1 MYIRK
6 IEIKNIRSIADFS
19 MEFSEGKEAGW
30 HVLIGDNGAGKSTIV
45 RSIAAVLIGPE
56 QIAAVL
62 PFWDEWLTKGKNQG
76 SIELQIKPDLDMDKH
91 GRGQPTDKN
100 ISAKFFLKS
109 GTRVTLET
117 NIDDKNLPPRNYNWG
132 NNSGW
137 FSVAYGPFRRF
148 TGGDPRWNK
157 VYFSAEKAGAHL
169 SVFGEDIALTEALDW
184 LRELDRRHLKERE
197 IAQTSNI
204 QEPSFHYNSASGTVL
219 EFLKTFLNDGG
230 LLPHGT
236 YFKHIDIDGD
246 PVFEDGNGQPIKVT
260 QLSDGFRSILSLIFE
275 LLRQLTKSYTPTE
288 VFKNIKKGQNW
299 IDLPGVVVIDEID
312 AHLHPTWQTRIG
324 QWFTQYFPNLQFIV
338 TTHSPLICRAC
349 EKGSIWRL
357 AAPGSDR
364 ISGEVTGEDK
374 DKLIYGDVL
383 DAYETDVFGAK
394 ITRGEEGREK
404 QEEYRNLVYK
414 ENYGQKMSAEE
425 KRQLKHLKTIFH
437 TDVALEA

>member
-6 IEIKNIRSIADFS
+6 VEIKNIRSISDFS
-19 MEFSEGKEAGW
+19 MEFPEGKEAGW

-45 RSIAAVLIGPE
+45 RSVAAVLIGPE

-62 PFWDEWLTKGKNQG
+62 PFWDEWLSKGKSQG
-76 SIELQIKPDLDMDKH
+76 SIELQIKPDLEMDKQ

-117 NIDDKNLPPRNYNWG
+117 NIDDKNLSPRNYNWG
-132 NNSGW
+132 NNQGW

-197 IAQTSNI
+197 IAQNSNA
-204 QEPSFHYNSASGTVL
+204 QEPSMPYNSVSGTVL
-219 EFLKTFLNDGG
+219 EFLKSFLNSGG

-246 PVFEDGNGQPIKVT
+246 LVFEDGNGQLIKVT

-275 LLRQLTKSYTPTE
+275 LLRQLTKSYTPAE
-288 VFKNIKKGQNW
+288 VFKNIKKGHNL
-299 IDLPGVVVIDEID
+299 IDLPGVVVIDEVD

-338 TTHSPLICRAC
+338 TSHSPLICRAC

-364 ISGEVTGEDK
+364 VSGEVTGEDK

-383 DAYETDVFGAK
+383 DAYETNVFGAK

-404 QEEYRNLVYK
+404 QEEYRSLVYK
-414 ENYGQKMSAEE
+414 ENYGQKMSGEE
-425 KRQLKHLKTIFH
+425 KKQLKHLKTIFH
-437 TDVALEA
+437 TDVALDA

>member
-1 MYIRK
+1 
-6 IEIKNIRSIADFS
+6 
-19 MEFSEGKEAGW
+19 
-30 HVLIGDNGAGKSTIV
+30 
-45 RSIAAVLIGPE
+45 
-56 QIAAVL
+56 
-62 PFWDEWLTKGKNQG
+62 
-76 SIELQIKPDLDMDKH
+76 MDKQ

-117 NIDDKNLPPRNYNWG
+117 NIDDKNLSPRNYNWG
-132 NNSGW
+132 NNQGW

-197 IAQTSNI
+197 IAQNSNA
-204 QEPSFHYNSASGTVL
+204 QEPSMPYNSVSGTVL
-219 EFLKTFLNDGG
+219 EFLKSFLNSGG

-246 PVFEDGNGQPIKVT
+246 LVFEDGNGQLIKVT

-275 LLRQLTKSYTPTE
+275 LLRQLTKSYTPAE
-288 VFKNIKKGQNW
+288 VFKNIKKGHNL
-299 IDLPGVVVIDEID
+299 IDLPGVVVIDEVD

-338 TTHSPLICRAC
+338 TSHSPLICRAC

-364 ISGEVTGEDK
+364 VSGEVTGEDK

-404 QEEYRNLVYK
+404 QEEYRSLVYK
-414 ENYGQKMSAEE
+414 ENYGQKMSADE
-425 KRQLKHLKTIFH
+425 KKQLKHLKTIFH
-437 TDVALEA
+437 TDVALDA

>member
-19 MEFSEGKEAGW
+19 MEFPEGKEAGW

-45 RSIAAVLIGPE
+45 RSVAAVLIGPE

-62 PFWDEWLTKGKNQG
+62 PFWDEWLSKGKSQG
-76 SIELQIKPDLDMDKH
+76 SIELQIKPDLEMDKQ

-117 NIDDKNLPPRNYNWG
+117 NIDDKNLSPRNYNWG
-132 NNSGW
+132 NNQGW

-197 IAQTSNI
+197 IAQNSNA
-204 QEPSFHYNSASGTVL
+204 QEPSMPYNSVSGTVL
-219 EFLKTFLNDGG
+219 EFLKSFLNSGG

-246 PVFEDGNGQPIKVT
+246 LVFEDGNGQLIKVT

-275 LLRQLTKSYTPTE
+275 LLRQLTKSYTPAE
-288 VFKNIKKGQNW
+288 VFKNIKKGHNL
-299 IDLPGVVVIDEID
+299 IDLPGVVVIDEVD

-338 TTHSPLICRAC
+338 TSHSPLICRAC

-364 ISGEVTGEDK
+364 VSGEVTGEDK

-404 QEEYRNLVYK
+404 QEEYRSLVYK
-414 ENYGQKMSAEE
+414 ENYGQKMSADE
-425 KRQLKHLKTIFH
+425 KKQLKHLKTIFH
-437 TDVALEA
+437 TDVALDA